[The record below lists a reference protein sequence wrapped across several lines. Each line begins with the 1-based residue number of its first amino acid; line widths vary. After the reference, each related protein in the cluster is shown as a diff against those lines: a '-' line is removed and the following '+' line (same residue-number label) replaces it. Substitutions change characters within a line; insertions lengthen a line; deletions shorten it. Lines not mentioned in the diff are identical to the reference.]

1 MNPSAE
7 DKDQTQKI
15 HPIKPE
21 TFLDIRP
28 RISQNSSRPVRVF
41 SYNPG
46 RKIKLHSSKPIN
58 SEAVS
63 ARDHSQ
69 PALMN
74 RNFPAQPQTAR
85 SSRPFTAHNS
95 NNQRVSSTRSKDR
108 KRFKINLPEE
118 QKQALFGPMVKKL
131 YTPLNL
137 RGSVLT
143 TRLFAEPLATERP
156 ITGIQNYM
164 LGKEI
169 GKGAYAVV
177 RYAIHKASNR
187 KVAIKIYDKTKF
199 QDSSRLRNAHREIQ
213 ILNKLNHSNILKM
226 YEAIET
232 DEFLYLI
239 LELINGLSLNDYVKK
254 HPERKLSESDACRI
268 FYQIILALEY
278 CHANDVSHRD
288 IKFDNVLLDHCNNV
302 KIIDFGFSTCMPKD
316 QRTKTFCGTPS
327 YMAPEIILKSEY
339 LGPPVDIWACGVV
352 LFGML
357 CGYFPFKSHSDK
369 ECYKKILSG
378 LVYIPSFVSS
388 EPKELIEKIL
398 VANPDQ
404 RLTAKE
410 ILSNPWFKKLGNL
423 SLNSEVSHYTTN
435 AETEFTQGDSA
446 ISYLVKII

>member
-1 MNPSAE
+1 
-7 DKDQTQKI
+7 
-15 HPIKPE
+15 
-21 TFLDIRP
+21 
-28 RISQNSSRPVRVF
+28 
-41 SYNPG
+41 
-46 RKIKLHSSKPIN
+46 
-58 SEAVS
+58 
-63 ARDHSQ
+63 
-69 PALMN
+69 
-74 RNFPAQPQTAR
+74 
-85 SSRPFTAHNS
+85 
-95 NNQRVSSTRSKDR
+95 
-108 KRFKINLPEE
+108 
-118 QKQALFGPMVKKL
+118 
-131 YTPLNL
+131 
-137 RGSVLT
+137 
-143 TRLFAEPLATERP
+143 
-156 ITGIQNYM
+156 M

-254 HPERKLSESDACRI
+254 HSERRLPESDACRI

-302 KIIDFGFSTCMPKD
+302 KIIDFGFSTWMPKD

-398 VANPDQ
+398 VHDPEQ

-410 ILSNPWFKKLGNL
+410 ILTNPWFKKLGNL
-423 SLNSEVSHYTTN
+423 NLNSEVSHYTTN
-435 AETEFTQGDSA
+435 PETEFTQGDSA
-446 ISYLVKII
+446 ISHLVKII